1 MKTKLLS
8 ILALLL
14 VAVSGAW
21 AQDTYN
27 VTFKANGNTVT
38 VENVTLPK
46 TFSCDYWKENGELD
60 QIIKQLYGVS
70 SGYCSPDAPPS
81 SGSENVTSGLDGYN
95 QIITISGPFEG
106 TATVTGNYFDLNGTS
121 FDYSLE
127 ISIPGYVAKVNVT
140 GVTLDKTS
148 AEMTVGGEAL
158 TLTATVAPDNATDKT
173 VAWTTSDASVA
184 TVADGVV
191 TAVGAGTATITATA
205 INGTPDDTSDDFSAT
220 CAVTVAEPKNYST
233 SFTAANAYTIEG
245 GKASVSVDGGEAT
258 LDEEGKLPA
267 INEGQTVTITAKPGY
282 KFRKVA
288 AEKEAAP
295 EPEGDF
301 VTFSDGT
308 NTVKVAT
315 MNLGAT
321 SIADGTSSYGDYYA
335 CGATETFGTVAYTA
349 YNEGTVTATKDG
361 GYSQD
366 NAPAD
371 FADVVTAKMG
381 AGYRMPTK
389 DDFKTLYAACGGTGE
404 QTAPASISSGAD
416 YAQGIYW
423 VAGAT
428 SAVTIGGD
436 EYKANGVLFVQDA
449 THHVFFPAAGYVE
462 GTQLSFAGDYG
473 FCWSSSLFTDVPIFA
488 YNLFFRSSLVNLDY
502 QFIRSNGLPVRPFKD

>member
-8 ILALLL
+8 LLALLL

-21 AQDTYN
+21 AQGTYT
-27 VTFKANGNTVT
+27 VTFKANGNTKV

-46 TFSCDYWKENGELD
+46 TFSCDYFNENGELD
-60 QIIKQLYGVS
+60 LIIKELYGIV
-70 SGYCSPDAPPS
+70 GGFCYTDAPNS
-81 SGSENVTSGLDGYN
+81 SGSENVTCGIDGDNN
-95 QIITISGPFEG
+95 QYITVNAPFDG
-106 TATVTGNYFDLNGTS
+106 TATVTGKYTS
-121 FDYSLE
+121 YDASQTIDYSLE
-127 ISIPGYVAKVNVT
+127 ITCPLPAPAGF
-140 GVTLDKTS
+140 
-148 AEMTVGGEAL
+148 
-158 TLTATVAPDNATDKT
+158 TA
-173 VAWTTSDASVA
+173 
-184 TVADGVV
+184 
-191 TAVGAGTATITATA
+191 
-205 INGTPDDTSDDFSAT
+205 
-220 CAVTVAEPKNYST
+220 

-245 GKASVSVDGGEAT
+245 GKASVSVDGGKAT
-258 LDEEGKLPA
+258 LDEEGKLPD

-321 SIADGTSSYGDYYA
+321 SVADGTSSYGDYYA